1 MTLWQGSK
9 AELVTAITAAVGIPF
24 YLGFVHA
31 GPPQLVLYSGVAGA
45 AMATGEFVETP
56 LLKRGGLRL
65 FVADAAIWAATIGLI
80 GGATYLLAL
89 IF

>member
-1 MTLWQGSK
+1 MSLWQGSR
-9 AELVTAITAAVGIPF
+9 AELITAVAAAVGLPF

-31 GPPQLVLYSGVAGA
+31 PVPQLALYSGVAGA

-56 LLKRGGLRL
+56 LLKRGGFRL
-65 FVADAAIWAATIGLI
+65 FMADSAIWAFVIGLI
-80 GGATYLLAL
+80 GGIAYLLAL

>member
-1 MTLWQGSK
+1 MSLWQGSR
-9 AELVTAITAAVGIPF
+9 AELITDIAAAVGLPF

-31 GPPQLVLYSGVAGA
+31 PVPQLALYSGVAGA

-56 LLKRGGLRL
+56 LLKRGGFRL
-65 FVADAAIWAATIGLI
+65 FMADSAIWALVIGLI
-80 GGATYLLAL
+80 GGIVYLIAL

>member
-1 MTLWQGSK
+1 MTLWQGSEAK
-9 AELVTAITAAVGIPF
+9 LMAAVTVTVALPF

-31 GPPQLVLYSGVAGA
+31 AAPQLVLYTGVAGA

-56 LLKRGGLRL
+56 TLKRGGLSVFL
-65 FVADAAIWAATIGLI
+65 TVVAVWSASIVVV
-80 GGATYLLAL
+80 GGATYLIAL

>member
-1 MTLWQGSK
+1 MTLWNGSK
-9 AELVTAITAAVGIPF
+9 PELVTAIAAAIGIPF
-24 YLGFVHA
+24 YLGFVHT
-31 GPPQLVLYSGVAGA
+31 PLPQLALYSGFAGA

-65 FVADAAIWAATIGLI
+65 FMADAAIWAAVIGLI
-80 GGATYLLAL
+80 GGITYVFAL

>member
-1 MTLWQGSK
+1 MTFWQGSK
-9 AELVTAITAAVGIPF
+9 PELVTAFAAAIGIPF
-24 YLGFVHA
+24 YLGFVHT
-31 GPPQLVLYSGVAGA
+31 PVPQLALYSGIAGA

-56 LLKRGGLRL
+56 LMKRGGLRL
-65 FVADAAIWAATIGLI
+65 FLADAAIWAGVICLI